1 MGGYYCNTENSCIGP
16 EMACSIWEACH
27 HQGTG
32 WTEEIGNY
40 CCYLRLV
47 TALLA
52 GYLKVYL
59 FKLVLVCNPVCRS
72 SMNVELHW
80 LLYMVSMVFRG
91 CILLTI
97 IHTGKTSLKSVTVCC
112 TCHAVLIFMFIVM
125 YQQPFSQC
133 LQVLM
138 TYTFQHLYWCCLQR
152 RLHKLMWY
160 KKQCELICNIRQ
172 T

>member
-1 MGGYYCNTENSCIGP
+1 
-16 EMACSIWEACH
+16 MACSIWEACH

-59 FKLVLVCNPVCRS
+59 FKLVLVFNPVCRS

-80 LLYMVSMVFRG
+80 LLYMVSRVFRG

-97 IHTGKTSLKSVTVCC
+97 IHTGKTRLKSVTVCC
-112 TCHAVLIFMFIVM
+112 TCHAVLSFNIYV
-125 YQQPFSQC
+125 YCDVP
-133 LQVLM
+133 
-138 TYTFQHLYWCCLQR
+138 TTFFTVSSSTDDIHIQHLYWCCLQR
-152 RLHKLMWY
+152 QLHELMWY
-160 KKQCELICNIRQ
+160 KKQCELTCNIRQ

>member
-1 MGGYYCNTENSCIGP
+1 
-16 EMACSIWEACH
+16 MACSIWEACH

-59 FKLVLVCNPVCRS
+59 FKLVLVGNPVCSS

-80 LLYMVSMVFRG
+80 LLYMVSRVFRG
-91 CILLTI
+91 CIFLTI
-97 IHTGKTSLKSVTVCC
+97 IHTGKTRLKSVTLLC
-112 TCHAVLIFMFIVM
+112 TCHAVLSFNTYVYCDVTTTFFMVSSSTDDIYIPASILVVSSVM
-125 YQQPFSQC
+125 TPR
-133 LQVLM
+133 
-138 TYTFQHLYWCCLQR
+138 TYVMQKTVW
-152 RLHKLMWY
+152 
-160 KKQCELICNIRQ
+160 
-172 T
+172 TDV